1 MAKKKIKH
9 CAWCGK
15 PTSRP
20 SQAVTD
26 TPILDFMEEKIDM
39 FGRNKI
45 WGDNGDWSRANLDP
59 EFEAELLVYDNL
71 LCSVSKKIVCDDCI
85 EEDNKLFKKYYS
97 GDEDTDSEIL
107 FDADF

>member
-1 MAKKKIKH
+1 M
-9 CAWCGK
+9 
-15 PTSRP
+15 
-20 SQAVTD
+20 
-26 TPILDFMEEKIDM
+26 
-39 FGRNKI
+39 
-45 WGDNGDWSRANLDP
+45 DP

-97 GDEDTDSEIL
+97 GDEDTDSEIV